1 MVTRR
6 AENVPAW
13 AASAATGGVHAAA
26 VLQHS
31 GARLRR
37 HRLHP
42 GGVPGERRHDV
53 LAVSRSPTS
62 RARHVRYVRFRRRP
76 RAYRLGATS
85 RWPCCRWCQPR
96 PRRHTSELR
105 LGEALHLRLDELD
118 VLDHCRGRHVARVDP
133 RVHPD
138 QGDRAVIDE
147 AAKVRIAPRSCCSR
161 CTTRCSPAS
170 SRCRAGTCAAC
181 SRSRRTRWPTCS
193 RADHTDSVLDEL
205 RQDAE
210 ARAGATVPGPGH
222 TCGPAS
228 ARSNGPRGIR
238 ATATAVTLSSAHR
251 SWRRSCGR
259 GRRWRHAGQRFAG
272 PSFKYPV
279 SPSRRRRVRGRR

>member
-1 MVTRR
+1 V
-6 AENVPAW
+6 AVLSLVPA
-13 AASAATGGVHAAA
+13 ATT
-26 VLQHS
+26 Q
-31 GARLRR
+31 
-37 HRLHP
+37 
-42 GGVPGERRHDV
+42 
-53 LAVSRSPTS
+53 T
-62 RARHVRYVRFRRRP
+62 
-76 RAYRLGATS
+76 
-85 RWPCCRWCQPR
+85 R
-96 PRRHTSELR
+96 PRRRELR

-118 VLDHCRGRHVARVDP
+118 VLDHRRGRHVARVDP

-147 AAKVRIAPRSCCSR
+147 AAKVCIRTAQLLLAMYYALQPGVFALSGWDLCGVLTLPTDAVADLLEGGPHRL
-161 CTTRCSPAS
+161 
-170 SRCRAGTCAAC
+170 
-181 SRSRRTRWPTCS
+181 RSRR
-193 RADHTDSVLDEL
+193 L

-222 TCGPAS
+222 RCGPAS

-272 PSFKYPV
+272 PSF
-279 SPSRRRRVRGRR
+279 

>member
-1 MVTRR
+1 M
-6 AENVPAW
+6 
-13 AASAATGGVHAAA
+13 
-26 VLQHS
+26 
-31 GARLRR
+31 
-37 HRLHP
+37 
-42 GGVPGERRHDV
+42 HDV

-96 PRRHTSELR
+96 SRRRELR

-147 AAKVRIAPRSCCSR
+147 AAKVRIRTAQLLLAMYYALQPGVFALS
-161 CTTRCSPAS
+161 
-170 SRCRAGTCAAC
+170 GWDCAVVC